1 MFQRFRKLMSSQEP
15 KAPAGEA
22 WQSNRNPPLLSIHTD
37 VFLKEFSTARAVCHM
52 ESNVLKIDTIV
63 QQIATLVQKI
73 DTLVQ
78 KIDTLDASKQVCDF
92 LSSP

>member
-1 MFQRFRKLMSSQEP
+1 M
-15 KAPAGEA
+15 AI
-22 WQSNRNPPLLSIHTD
+22 QSKSTMLSIHTD